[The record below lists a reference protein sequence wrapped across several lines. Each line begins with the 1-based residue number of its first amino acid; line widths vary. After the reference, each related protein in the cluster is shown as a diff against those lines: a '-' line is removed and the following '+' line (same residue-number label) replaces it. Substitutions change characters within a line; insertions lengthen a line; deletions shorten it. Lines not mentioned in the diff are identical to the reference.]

1 MPSKPSKP
9 DYKLE
14 PNEEMSSNRC
24 SVRLIEKRPKAEGRG
39 DEGKSFVAHLLDVT
53 KYDQAS

>member
-1 MPSKPSKP
+1 MPPKPGQP

-24 SVRLIEKRPKAEGRG
+24 SVRLIEKRPKAERRG

-53 KYDQAS
+53 KYD